1 MKRSVDAAAISL
13 LALIALGITVGTGV
27 IVNACGL
34 HRSLPPL
41 ESIAGLDADT
51 IVASGVRVLVA
62 YDYDGNGQRIC
73 RQVVRV
79 QAGKLVP
86 ANCP

>member
-34 HRSLPPL
+34 HRSLPSL
-41 ESIAGLDADT
+41 DSVAGLDADT

-79 QAGKLVP
+79 QSGKLVP

>member
-1 MKRSVDAAAISL
+1 MKPSIDAAAISL
-13 LALIALGITVGTGV
+13 MALIALAIAVGTGV
-27 IVNACGL
+27 VVNACGL

-41 ESIAGLDADT
+41 GSVAGLDADT
-51 IVASGVRVLVA
+51 VVASGVRLLVA

-73 RQVVRV
+73 RQVVKV

-86 ANCP
+86 ATCP